1 MLKGEKKILR
11 GPYKVNLL
19 EETLSVRGF
28 RHAVL
33 TMNLLVLSYVPMV
46 LLSGCRTPENAARS
60 MAKTTVYTD
69 ELVPAAESSRYWM
82 PRKWDSDC
90 KCWVINTRRLRT
102 HEGEPMPHRWDTERK
117 KWVVDTRRLKTKEGD
132 LMPHRWDSERKKWVV
147 DTRRMRTHEG
157 KPMPH
162 RWDSESK
169 KWVVDTRRL
178 KTKEGEPM
186 PHRWDSERRKWVIDT
201 NRIKADDYYPGME
214 SE

>member
-90 KCWVINTRRLRT
+90 KC
-102 HEGEPMPHRWDTERK
+102 
-117 KWVVDTRRLKTKEGD
+117 WVVDTRRLKTKEGD